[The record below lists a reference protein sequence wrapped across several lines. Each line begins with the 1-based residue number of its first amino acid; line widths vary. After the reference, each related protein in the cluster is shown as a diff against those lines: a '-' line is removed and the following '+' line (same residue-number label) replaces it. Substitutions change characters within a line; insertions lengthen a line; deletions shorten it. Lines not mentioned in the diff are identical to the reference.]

1 VTGSL
6 KGLWLIV
13 LSGYPGSGKTV
24 LAKRLV
30 ADYPHLARIGV
41 DELREMFFN
50 EAYPC
55 RDEYLVY
62 SMIAEMRDAL
72 LKKGYSVVID
82 STAPDNVTREF
93 LLTSKVSPV
102 NSLLVIFNVDRE
114 ILIERSLERF
124 GTSSPINAY
133 DRRWENPKG
142 WMAIFK
148 FKSNTPEE
156 FEAYYARLRELLESE
171 IHPFKPEFQPKLL
184 TLKEIRAALR
194 DFLKKRQKQDGS
206 P

>member
-1 VTGSL
+1 MGSSL

-13 LSGYPGSGKTV
+13 LSGYPGSGKTM
-24 LAKRLV
+24 LARRLV
-30 ADYPHLARIGV
+30 ADYPYLARIGV
-41 DELREMFFN
+41 DELREMLFY

-62 SMIAEMRDAL
+62 SMIAEMRDVL

-93 LLTSKVSPV
+93 LLTSKVIRV
-102 NSLLVIFNVDRE
+102 NSLLVMFSVE
-114 ILIERSLERF
+114 KEVLVERSIERF
-124 GTSSPINAY
+124 GTARPINAY

-142 WMAIFK
+142 GIAIFK

-156 FEAYYARLRELLESE
+156 FEAYYASLKELLESE
-171 IHPFKPEFQPKLL
+171 THPYKPEFQQRIL
-184 TLKEIRAALR
+184 TLKEIRSALKN
-194 DFLKKRQKQDGS
+194 FLAKRPK
-206 P
+206 PRRP

>member
-1 VTGSL
+1 MTGSL